1 MNKKVYVTRR
11 LPEKVMQ
18 LMDKKFEYDVSPE
31 ERLATREELINGV
44 KNYGAIV
51 TMLNDNIDSEII
63 SMAGPDLKLIANYG
77 VGFNNIDVKA
87 ANSRGIYVS
96 NTPGVLTDATAD
108 IAFTLLFSAA
118 RRVIEGDNIVR
129 TSTFAWAPKYMLGYD
144 ITGKTVGIIGPGR
157 IGSNFGKKAALG
169 FNMKVLYYGR
179 HNSSELDS
187 IGAER
192 VAELQDLLKRSDFVT
207 IHVPLTPETRHLIGA
222 GELAMMKATA
232 ILINT
237 SRGPVVDEK
246 ALADALSKKVIA
258 AAGLDVYEN
267 EPDVEPALKTLN
279 NVVLMPHLGTSTF
292 ETRENMG
299 FLVVKNIEDVFA
311 GNEPQNMVRVK

>member
-31 ERLATREELINGV
+31 ERLATREELIKGV
-44 KNYGAIV
+44 KDYGAIV

-108 IAFTLLFSAA
+108 IAFALLFAAA

-187 IGAER
+187 IGAEK
-192 VAELQDLLKRSDFVT
+192 VTELHDLLKRSDFVT

-246 ALADALSKKVIA
+246 ALAEALSKNVIA
-258 AAGLDVYEN
+258 AAGLDVY
-267 EPDVEPALKTLN
+267 
-279 NVVLMPHLGTSTF
+279 
-292 ETRENMG
+292 
-299 FLVVKNIEDVFA
+299 
-311 GNEPQNMVRVK
+311 

>member
-18 LMDKKFEYDVSPE
+18 LMDSKFEYDVSPE

-108 IAFTLLFSAA
+108 IAFTLLFAAA

-157 IGSNFGKKAALG
+157 IGSNFGRKAALG

-179 HNSSELDS
+179 HNSQELDS
-187 IGAER
+187 IGAQKVSLDE
-192 VAELQDLLKRSDFVT
+192 LLKDSDFVT

-222 GELAMMKATA
+222 SELAKMKPTA

-246 ALADALSKKVIA
+246 ALADALSNNVIA
-258 AAGLDVYEN
+258 SAGLDVYEN
-267 EPDVEPALKTLN
+267 EPDVEPALKTLKN
-279 NVVLMPHLGTSTF
+279 AVLMPHVGTATF
-292 ETRENMG
+292 GTRENMG

-311 GNEPQNMVRVK
+311 GNEPQNLVRVN